1 MRRRRATVALALVL
15 GLLVAAGGLR
25 AQSGIA
31 KEGAVFLLVPVGA
44 RAVAQAQAATASR
57 LGAEGIWWNPA
68 SLAWNTR
75 REASVDHA
83 ANAFITGDA
92 VSAVVPVGRAG
103 VLGASL
109 LYFNFG
115 EQAATDEFGSTIG
128 TLYARATVLASS
140 YSATFGD
147 RVSAGVTHKLVRQT
161 QSCSGACQ
169 NVLTFSVSTSAFDLG
184 AHAVVDEARR
194 LTFGAAIRNFG
205 FGLQTIDREQTDPLP
220 TRIHLGATYRL
231 EQLARRV
238 PGMALDV
245 STEVVSLT
253 SLAEPALRVGGEA
266 RFSDRVSIRGGIL
279 TRSADESS
287 AAIGFGLR
295 QGTLSLDFARSFG
308 GASADAGSSPTYVTL
323 RVGFR

>member
-1 MRRRRATVALALVL
+1 MRRRRATAALALLL
-15 GLLVAAGGLR
+15 GLVAADGLR

-44 RAVAQAQAATASR
+44 RAIAQAQAAAGTR

-92 VSAVVPVGRAG
+92 LSAVVPVGRAG
-103 VLGASL
+103 VLAASF

-169 NVLTFSVSTSAFDLG
+169 NSLTFSVSTSAFDLG
-184 AHAVVDEARR
+184 AQAVVDRARH
-194 LTFGAAIRNFG
+194 LTLGATIRNFG

-220 TRIHLGATYRL
+220 TRLHLGATYTVG
-231 EQLARRV
+231 QLARRV

-245 STEVVSLT
+245 AAEVVALT
-253 SLAEPALRVGGEA
+253 SFAEPALRLGGEA

-279 TRSADESS
+279 TRSADEST

-295 QGTLSLDFARSFG
+295 QGTLGLDFARSFG
-308 GASADAGSSPTYVTL
+308 GTSSDAGSSPTYVTL